1 MAAAAARDRE
11 VSLVA
16 VAVIPLAPWPAS
28 LGEAVLL
35 PSMAGAAPCGALGLT
50 PTAGLCAMIAR

>member
-1 MAAAAARDRE
+1 M
-11 VSLVA
+11 SLVA

-28 LGEAVLL
+28 PGEAVLL

-50 PTAGLCAMIAR
+50 PTAGLRAMIAR